1 MTESILSPEM
11 LELLRCPC
19 PSHASMTFLSA
30 TGGDPASTG
39 GDPASTGG
47 NPAST
52 GKDQASAEGHPTSD
66 GELVCDECRRVFPI
80 RDGIPVMLL
89 DEASE
94 PSD

>member
-19 PSHASMTFLSA
+19 PSHASLTLLSAAAGEDPASPGGDLSA
-30 TGGDPASTG
+30 TGGDLASAG
-39 GDPASTGG
+39 GDP
-47 NPAST
+47 
-52 GKDQASAEGHPTSD
+52 TSE

-89 DEASE
+89 DEASD